1 MKRIGGVAAALAIA
15 ICPGVARASK
25 EASAAA
31 GMKYGGE
38 ASQYFHLFPG
48 GPATVLL
55 LHENGETW
63 RTLSGAAETLQ
74 QNGYTVLDLEWED
87 TAEHPGERAWGTLTG
102 EIEAAV
108 EYADAHAS
116 ELGIDPRRL
125 AMVGGSRGAN
135 LALLTSLNMNAAA
148 PGTIK
153 AVVALS
159 GDLNPVAQVER
170 AEAAIDNGERPNI
183 SVVRKFARTYGCRH
197 FLLRCPMEYLEEWSP
212 IQKAAEPSGVNA
224 PAMLLAASVE
234 EHYAAD
240 WEDLG
245 PMAEVLTE
253 QGVPSKVIIPQSG
266 HGFAYMSLVRKP
278 MLAFL
283 AEHDVD

>member
-1 MKRIGGVAAALAIA
+1 MKRIGGIAAVLALAI
-15 ICPGVARASK
+15 CPAAARAGT
-25 EASAAA
+25 EAGGTFAS
-31 GMKYGGE
+31 YG
-38 ASQYFHLFPG
+38 ASRSQFFRVFPG

-63 RTLSGAAETLQ
+63 RTIANLAEALQ

-87 TAEHPGERAWGTLTG
+87 LPERPGEKVWGTLTG

-108 EYADAHAS
+108 RYADAHS
-116 ELGIDPRRL
+116 TELGIDPSRV

-153 AVVALS
+153 AVVSLS
-159 GDLNPVAQVER
+159 GDVNPVAQVER
-170 AEAAIDNGERPNI
+170 AEEAMSNGEHPNI
-183 SVVRKFARTYGCRH
+183 RVVRKFARTYGCRH
-197 FLLRCPMEYLEEWSP
+197 FLARCPMEYLEEWSP
-212 IQKAAEPSGVNA
+212 IQKTAEPQGVTA
-224 PAMLLAASVE
+224 PPMLLAASVE

-240 WEDLG
+240 WEDQG
-245 PMAEVLTE
+245 PMAEVLEE
-253 QGVPSKVIIPQSG
+253 QGVPAKVVIPQSG
-266 HGFAYMSLVRKP
+266 HGFGYMSVVRKP

-283 AEHDVD
+283 AEHDVG